1 MARQG
6 SNRSN
11 RSDRSNRYLPLAIGT
26 ALLALLALLATIQY
40 RWIGQVSQLE
50 SHHLRATLVS
60 STRRFAAD
68 FDREVTRAF
77 FYFFHPE
84 RSETPGDWRGRVA
97 RQLQRWT
104 SEAPYPRLVRDV
116 LHVHR
121 GEAGRLEVEILRPG
135 SGRFEAIPWPAD
147 LETLRR
153 RISETAG
160 GPMFSHATPV
170 VADVPALVIPMIF
183 GPPPSNPGAAERRG
197 EDAAD
202 DRIVLRLDREAITK
216 EILPDLTRRYF
227 GSSQGI
233 GDAVAVVDAA
243 DPGRVIFLSDP
254 SLPAALFRTGDV
266 SAPMLGL
273 HQFDELHSLMADRRL
288 ARNRGP
294 GVPGEF
300 PRLDPAGDG
309 RSRSGPWRLVVKRRN
324 GSLDEAVARIRLHNL
339 AISAGILALI
349 AVTTGILMVTTQR
362 AQKLARQQMEFVAAV
377 SHELH
382 TPLTA
387 MRSAGQNL
395 ADGVVAAPA
404 QVKRYGAL
412 IESEGRRLS
421 GMVGQVLDFAG
432 IQSGRQAYT
441 LQPTEIGPVVE
452 GAVNDCRWLLQ
463 ERRARVERDVSPG
476 LPLVQGDPA
485 ALRRALRNLIENA
498 AKYGGTDPRI
508 EVRARAGAGDV
519 EITVEDHGDGLHR
532 EDLPHLFKPFYRGR
546 QAVAKSIAGS
556 GLGLSVVRHIA
567 EAHHGRVDVE
577 TGGPGEGS
585 AFTLHL
591 PVAEGPAGPEEDAA

>member
-6 SNRSN
+6 SN
-11 RSDRSNRYLPLAIGT
+11 RSNRYLPLAIGT

-68 FDREVTRAF
+68 FDREVARAF
-77 FYFFHPE
+77 FYFHHPE
-84 RSETPGDWRGRVA
+84 RSESPGDWRGRVA

-121 GEAGRLEVEILRPG
+121 GEAGRLDVEILRPG
-135 SGRFEAIPWPAD
+135 SGRFEAISWPAD
-147 LETLRR
+147 METLRR
-153 RISETAG
+153 RLAETAE
-160 GPMFSHATPV
+160 GPMFSHPTPV
-170 VADVPALVIPMIF
+170 VADVPALVIPMVF
-183 GPPPSNPGAAERRG
+183 GPPSSNPGAG
-197 EDAAD
+197 EGAA
-202 DRIVLRLDREAITK
+202 DRIVVRFDREAITK

-273 HQFDELHSLMADRRL
+273 HQFDELHNLMSGQRP

-294 GVPGEF
+294 GPPGED
-300 PRLDPAGDG
+300 PRLDPPGG
-309 RSRSGPWRLVVKRRN
+309 GHSWSGPWRLVVKHRN
-324 GSLDEAVARIRLHNL
+324 GSLDDAVARIRLHNL
-339 AISAGILALI
+339 AISACILALI

-395 ADGVVAAPA
+395 ADGVVADPA
-404 QVKRYGAL
+404 QVKRYGVL

-452 GAVNDCRWLLQ
+452 GAVSDCRWLLQ
-463 ERRARVERDVSPG
+463 ERRARVERDVSAG

-498 AKYGGTDPRI
+498 AKYGGVNPRI
-508 EVRARAGAGDV
+508 DVRARAGNGDV
-519 EITVEDHGDGLHR
+519 EITVEDHGDGLRR
-532 EDLPHLFKPFYRGR
+532 EDLPHLFEPFYRGR

-567 EAHHGRVDVE
+567 EAHHGRIDVE

-591 PVAEGPAGPEEDAA
+591 PLAEGPAGPEENAA

>member
-1 MARQG
+1 MARQV
-6 SNRSN
+6 SN
-11 RSDRSNRYLPLAIGT
+11 RSNRYLPLAIGT

-50 SHHLRATLVS
+50 SHHLRATLGS
-60 STRRFAAD
+60 SARRFAAD
-68 FDREVTRAF
+68 FDREVARAF
-77 FYFFHPE
+77 LYFHHPE
-84 RSETPGDWRGRVA
+84 RLESPGDWRGRVA
-97 RQLQRWT
+97 RQLQSWT
-104 SEAPYPRLVRDV
+104 SVTPYPRLVRDV

-121 GEAGRLEVEILRPG
+121 GEAGRLDVEILRPG

-153 RISETAG
+153 RLAEATG
-160 GPMFSHATPV
+160 GPMFSHPTLV
-170 VADVPALVIPMIF
+170 TADGPALVIPVGRMAD
-183 GPPPSNPGAAERRG
+183 PRADPAAAPR
-197 EDAAD
+197 AD
-202 DRIVLRLDREAITK
+202 QIVVRFDREAITK

-273 HQFDELHSLMADRRL
+273 HQFDEMHSLMAERRL
-288 ARNRGP
+288 AGNRAVGP
-294 GVPGEF
+294 PGEG
-300 PRLDPAGDG
+300 PRADPPEG
-309 RSRSGPWRLVVKRRN
+309 RGRGGLWRLVVRHRN
-324 GSLDEAVARIRLHNL
+324 GSLDEAVARIRWHNL
-339 AISAGILALI
+339 AISACILALI

-395 ADGVVAAPA
+395 ADGVVADPA
-404 QVKRYGAL
+404 QVKRYGVL

-452 GAVNDCRWLLQ
+452 GAVSDCRWLLQ

-498 AKYGGTDPRI
+498 AKYGGINPRI
-508 EVRARAGAGDV
+508 DVRARAGNGDV
-519 EITVEDHGDGLHR
+519 EITVEDHGDGLRR
-532 EDLPHLFKPFYRGR
+532 EDLPHLFEPFYRGR
-546 QAVAKSIAGS
+546 QAVEKSIAGS

-567 EAHHGRVDVE
+567 EAHHGRIDVE

-591 PVAEGPAGPEEDAA
+591 PLAEGPAGPEEDAA

>member
-6 SNRSN
+6 SN
-11 RSDRSNRYLPLAIGT
+11 RSNRYLPLAIGT

-40 RWIGQVSQLE
+40 RWIGQVSELE
-50 SHHLRATLVS
+50 SRHLRATLLS
-60 STRRFAAD
+60 SARHFAAD
-68 FDREVTRAF
+68 FDSEVTRAF
-77 FYFFHPE
+77 LYFHPE
-84 RSETPGDWRGRVA
+84 RSETPGDWRGRLA
-97 RQLQRWT
+97 QQLQRWT
-104 SEAPYPRLVRDV
+104 ADAQHPRLVRDV
-116 LHVHR
+116 LYVHR
-121 GEAGRLEVEILRPG
+121 GEAGRFDVEILRPG
-135 SGRFEAIPWPAD
+135 SGRFEAIPWSAD
-147 LETLRR
+147 LEGLRR
-153 RISETAG
+153 RLTEPSG
-160 GPMFSHATPV
+160 GSMFDHPTPV
-170 VADVPALVIPMIF
+170 AADVPALVIPMMF
-183 GPPPSNPGAAERRG
+183 GAAG
-197 EDAAD
+197 QAAGQTAD
-202 DRIVLRLDREAITK
+202 QIVVRFDRDAITR

-227 GSSQGI
+227 GSSQGVN
-233 GDAVAVVDAA
+233 DAVAVVDAA

-254 SLPAALFRTGDV
+254 ALPASLFRTGDV
-266 SAPMLGL
+266 SAPMFGL
-273 HQFDELHSLMADRRL
+273 RPLEELHNLWTGRRF
-288 ARNRGP
+288 ARNRAAGP
-294 GVPGEF
+294 PGEG
-300 PRLDPAGDG
+300 PRADSPDG
-309 RSRSGPWRLVVKRRN
+309 RGRGGPWRLVVKRRN
-324 GSLDEAVARIRLHNL
+324 GSLDEAVARIRWHNL
-339 AISAGILALI
+339 AISACILALI

-395 ADGVVAAPA
+395 ADGVVADPA
-404 QVKRYGAL
+404 QVKRYGTL

-441 LQPTEIGPVVE
+441 LQPTEVGPVVE
-452 GAVNDCRWLLQ
+452 GAVSDCRWLLQ
-463 ERRARVERDVSPG
+463 DRRARVERDVSPG
-476 LPLVQGDPA
+476 LPLVLGDPA

-498 AKYGGTDPRI
+498 AKYGGLNPRI
-508 EVRARAGAGDV
+508 DVRARAGNGEV
-519 EITVEDHGDGLHR
+519 EITVEDHGDGLRR
-532 EDLPHLFKPFYRGR
+532 EDLPHLFEPFYRGR
-546 QAVAKSIAGS
+546 QAVEKSIAGS

>member
-11 RSDRSNRYLPLAIGT
+11 RSNRYLPLAIGT

-50 SHHLRATLVS
+50 SHHLRETLRS
-60 STRRFAAD
+60 SARRFAGD
-68 FDREVTRAF
+68 FDREVARTF
-77 FYFFHPE
+77 VYFHPE
-84 RSETPGDWRGRVA
+84 RPESSGDWRGSVA

-104 SEAPYPRLVRDV
+104 AEVPYPRLVRDV

-121 GEAGRLEVEILRPG
+121 GEAGRLEVEVLRPG

-153 RISETAG
+153 RLAAATG
-160 GPMFSHATPV
+160 GPMFSHPTLV
-170 VADVPALVIPMIF
+170 TADVPAMVIPI
-183 GPPPSNPGAAERRG
+183 GPTGG
-197 EDAAD
+197 MAD
-202 DRIVLRLDREAITK
+202 PMADPRADQIVVRFDREAITK

-227 GSSQGI
+227 GSSQGV

-273 HQFDELHSLMADRRL
+273 HQFDELHNLMAERRL
-288 ARNRGP
+288 AGHRGP
-294 GVPGEF
+294 EAPSGDD
-300 PRLDPAGDG
+300 PRLDPAGGG
-309 RSRSGPWRLVVKRRN
+309 RGRSGPWRLVVKRRN
-324 GSLDEAVARIRLHNL
+324 GSLDEVVARIRWHNL
-339 AISAGILALI
+339 AISACILALI

-362 AQKLARQQMEFVAAV
+362 AQKLARQQIEFVAAV

-395 ADGVVAAPA
+395 ADGVVAEPA
-404 QVKRYGAL
+404 QVKRYGVL

-452 GAVNDCRWLLQ
+452 GAVSDCRWLLQ
-463 ERRARVERDVSPG
+463 DRRARVERDVSAG
-476 LPLVQGDPA
+476 LPRVQGDPA

-498 AKYGGTDPRI
+498 AKYGGINPRI
-508 EVRARAGAGDV
+508 DVRARAAGGEV
-519 EITVEDHGDGLHR
+519 EITVEDHGDGLRR
-532 EDLPHLFKPFYRGR
+532 EDLPHLFEPFYRGR
-546 QAVAKSIAGS
+546 QAVEKSIAGS

-567 EAHHGRVDVE
+567 EAHHGRIDVE

-591 PVAEGPAGPEEDAA
+591 PVAEGPAGPEENAA

>member
-6 SNRSN
+6 SH
-11 RSDRSNRYLPLAIGT
+11 RYLPLAIGT
-26 ALLALLALLATIQY
+26 ALLALLALLATLQY

-50 SHHLRATLVS
+50 SHHLKATLVS
-60 STRRFAAD
+60 STRRLAAD

-77 FYFFHPE
+77 LYFHPE
-84 RSETPGDWRGRVA
+84 RSETPGDWRGRVT
-97 RQLQRWT
+97 RQLQRWS
-104 SEAPYPRLVRDV
+104 SEAPYPRLVREV

-121 GEAGRLEVEILRPG
+121 GEAGRLDVEILRPG
-135 SGRFEAIPWPAD
+135 GGRFEAIPWPSD

-153 RISETAG
+153 RLSEPAE
-160 GPMFSHATPV
+160 GPMFSHPTPV
-170 VADVPALVIPMIF
+170 VADVPALVIPMVF
-183 GPPPSNPGAAERRG
+183 GPPSSNPGDGEGAA
-197 EDAAD
+197 
-202 DRIVLRLDREAITK
+202 DRIVVRFDREAITK
-216 EILPDLTRRYF
+216 EILPDLTRRHF
-227 GSSQGI
+227 GSPQGVS
-233 GDAVAVVDAA
+233 DAVAVLDAA

-254 SLPAALFRTGDV
+254 ALPAALFRTGDV

-273 HQFDELHSLMADRRL
+273 HQFDELHNLVSGQRP
-288 ARNRGP
+288 ARNRGSGP
-294 GVPGEF
+294 PGED
-300 PRLDPAGDG
+300 PRLDPPGG
-309 RSRSGPWRLVVKRRN
+309 GHSRSGPWRLVVRHRN
-324 GSLDEAVARIRLHNL
+324 GSLDQAVARIRWHNL
-339 AISAGILALI
+339 AISACILALI

-395 ADGVVAAPA
+395 ADGVVADPA
-404 QVKRYGAL
+404 QVKRYGTL

-452 GAVNDCRWLLQ
+452 GAVSDCRWLLQ
-463 ERRARVERDVSPG
+463 ERRAQVERDVSPG
-476 LPLVQGDPA
+476 LPLVLGDPA

-498 AKYGGTDPRI
+498 AKYGGVNPRI
-508 EVRARAGAGDV
+508 DVRARAGNGEV
-519 EITVEDHGDGLHR
+519 EITVEDRGDGLRR
-532 EDLPHLFKPFYRGR
+532 EDLPHLFEPFYRGR

-567 EAHHGRVDVE
+567 EAHHGRIDVE

-591 PVAEGPAGPEEDAA
+591 PVAEGPAGPEENAA

>member
-1 MARQG
+1 MARRD
-6 SNRSN
+6 SS
-11 RSDRSNRYLPLAIGT
+11 RYLPLAIGM
-26 ALLALLALLATIQY
+26 ALLVLLTLLATIQY
-40 RWIGQVSQLE
+40 RWIGQVSRLE
-50 SHHLRATLVS
+50 SHHLRAPLVS
-60 STRRFAAD
+60 STRHLAAD

-77 FYFFHPE
+77 LYFFHPE

-97 RQLQRWT
+97 WQLQRWT
-104 SEAPYPRLVRDV
+104 AEARYPRLVRDV

-121 GEAGRLEVEILRPG
+121 GEAGRLDLEILRPE
-135 SGRFEAIPWPAD
+135 SGRFEATAWPAD
-147 LETLRR
+147 LEPLRR

-160 GPMFSHATPV
+160 GLMLSGGTPV
-170 VADVPALVIPMIF
+170 VADVPALVIPMTF
-183 GPPPSNPGAAERRG
+183 GPPPSNPGAAEQRG
-197 EDAAD
+197 EAGAD
-202 DRIVLRLDREAITK
+202 DQIVLRLDRDAIAK
-216 EILPDLTRRYF
+216 EILPDLTRQHF
-227 GSSQGI
+227 GSPQGVS
-233 GDAVAVVDAA
+233 DAVAVLDEAA
-243 DPGRVIFLSDP
+243 PGRVIFLSDP
-254 SLPAALFRTGDV
+254 SLPAALFRTGDAT
-266 SAPMLGL
+266 APMLEL
-273 HQFDELHSLMADRRL
+273 RPFEELHSLMAERRL

-294 GVPGEF
+294 GVAGEF
-300 PRLDPAGDG
+300 PRLGPAGEE
-309 RSRSGPWRLVVKRRN
+309 RTRSGPWRLVVKRRN
-324 GSLDEAVARIRLHNL
+324 GSLDEAVARIRRHNL
-339 AISAGILALI
+339 EISACILALI

-395 ADGVVAAPA
+395 ADGVVAEPA

-452 GAVNDCRWLLQ
+452 GAVSDCRWLLQ
-463 ERRARVERDVSPG
+463 ERRARVERDVSPA

-498 AKYGGTDPRI
+498 AKYGGPDPRI
-508 EVRARAGAGDV
+508 DVRARAGNGEV
-519 EITVEDHGDGLHR
+519 EITVEDHGDGLRR
-532 EDLPHLFKPFYRGR
+532 EDLPHLFEPFYRGR
-546 QAVAKSIAGS
+546 QAVARSIAGS

>member
-6 SNRSN
+6 SH
-11 RSDRSNRYLPLAIGT
+11 RYLPLAIGT
-26 ALLALLALLATIQY
+26 ALLALLALLATLQY

-50 SHHLRATLVS
+50 SHHLRATLAS
-60 STRRFAAD
+60 SARRFASD

-77 FYFFHPE
+77 LYFHPE
-84 RSETPGDWRGRVA
+84 RSETPGDWRGRVT
-97 RQLQRWT
+97 RQLQRW
-104 SEAPYPRLVRDV
+104 SSKAPYPRLVREV

-153 RISETAG
+153 RLSETAE
-160 GPMFSHATPV
+160 GPMFSHPTPV
-170 VADVPALVIPMIF
+170 AAEVPALVIPMIF
-183 GPPPSNPGAAERRG
+183 GPPPSNPGPGERRG
-197 EDAAD
+197 EGIA
-202 DRIVLRLDREAITK
+202 DRIVVRFDREAITK

-273 HQFDELHSLMADRRL
+273 HQFDELHSLMAERRL
-288 ARNRGP
+288 AGNRAAGP
-294 GVPGEF
+294 PGEG
-300 PRLDPAGDG
+300 PRADPPEG
-309 RSRSGPWRLVVKRRN
+309 RGRSGPWRLVVKHRN
-324 GSLDEAVARIRLHNL
+324 GSLDDAVARIRWHNL
-339 AISAGILALI
+339 AISACILALI

-395 ADGVVAAPA
+395 ADGVVADPA
-404 QVKRYGAL
+404 QVKRYGVL

-452 GAVNDCRWLLQ
+452 GAVSDCRWLLQ

-498 AKYGGTDPRI
+498 AKYGGINPRI
-508 EVRARAGAGDV
+508 DVRARAGNGDV
-519 EITVEDHGDGLHR
+519 EITVEDHGDGLRR
-532 EDLPHLFKPFYRGR
+532 EDLPHLFEPFYRGR

-567 EAHHGRVDVE
+567 EAHHGRIDVE

-591 PVAEGPAGPEEDAA
+591 PVAEGPAGPEENAA

>member
-11 RSDRSNRYLPLAIGT
+11 RSHRSNRYLPLAIGT

-60 STRRFAAD
+60 STRRLAAD

-77 FYFFHPE
+77 LYFHPE

-121 GEAGRLEVEILRPG
+121 GEAGRLDVEILRPG
-135 SGRFEAIPWPAD
+135 SGRFEAIPWPAE
-147 LETLRR
+147 LEILRR
-153 RISETAG
+153 RLSETAG
-160 GPMFSHATPV
+160 GPMFSRATPV
-170 VADVPALVIPMIF
+170 AADVPALMIPMVF
-183 GPPPSNPGAAERRG
+183 GPPPSDPGAAERRG

-202 DRIVLRLDREAITK
+202 DQLVVRFDRDVITK

-227 GSSQGI
+227 GSPQGVS
-233 GDAVAVVDAA
+233 DAVAVVDAA

-273 HQFDELHSLMADRRL
+273 HQFDELHSLMAERRL

-294 GVPGEF
+294 GTTGEDQ
-300 PRLDPAGDG
+300 RLDAPGGG
-309 RSRSGPWRLVVKRRN
+309 RGHSGPWRLVVKHRN
-324 GSLDEAVARIRLHNL
+324 GSLDEAVARIRWHNL
-339 AISAGILALI
+339 AISACILALI
-349 AVTTGILMVTTQR
+349 ALTTAILMVTTQR

-395 ADGVVAAPA
+395 ADGVVAEPA
-404 QVKRYGAL
+404 QVKRYGVL

-441 LQPTEIGPVVE
+441 LQPTEIGPLVE
-452 GAVNDCRWLLQ
+452 GAVSDCRWLLQ
-463 ERRARVERDVSPG
+463 DRRARVERDVSAG

-498 AKYGGTDPRI
+498 AKYGGINPRI
-508 EVRARAGAGDV
+508 DVRARAAGGEV
-519 EITVEDHGDGLHR
+519 EITVEDHGDGLRR
-532 EDLPHLFKPFYRGR
+532 EDLPHLFEPFYRGR
-546 QAVAKSIAGS
+546 QAVEKSIAGS

-567 EAHHGRVDVE
+567 EAHHGRIEVE

-591 PVAEGPAGPEEDAA
+591 PVAEGPAGPEENAA